1 MTEQVERLIER
12 LNFGNACQAPEADG
26 SRCGQ
31 CQCCQRAQAAT
42 TIERL
47 SAEKAALEAKLALW
61 SGLPTGFSAQLEA
74 LDSAYARARALE
86 AQLAEARGAL
96 EEPTPAMIDAG
107 VAFALQVSLGGDYQW
122 SQYVRDLFKNM
133 AKAALPAEQ
142 GEE

>member
-12 LNFGNACQAPEADG
+12 LTCEASENMPSINFEA
-26 SRCGQ
+26 
-31 CQCCQRAQAAT
+31 AAM
-42 TIERL
+42 IKRL

-96 EEPTPAMIDAG
+96 EP
-107 VAFALQVSLGGDYQW
+107 FANCCEHITDDEDDEEWAKFRLLIKDY
-122 SQYVRDLFKNM
+122 RR
-133 AKAALPAEQ
+133 ARAALTAEQ
-142 GEE
+142 GDE